1 MLKEFKDFAM
11 KGNVVD
17 LAIGIIIAGA
27 FGRIVESMV
36 ADIIMPLIGM
46 IGNFDFSNL
55 YFAPLSKI
63 PPDTGY
69 ADAKKLG
76 AVIGYGQFITL
87 VINFLIIAWVL
98 FLLVKGMNK
107 LKREE
112 AAAAAEA
119 PPPQEA
125 LLTEIRDL
133 LKAK

>member
-1 MLKEFKDFAM
+1 MLKEFKEFAM

-63 PPDTGY
+63 PADTGY

-76 AVIGYGQFITL
+76 AVIGYGQFITY

-98 FLLVKGMNK
+98 FLLVKGMNR

-133 LKAK
+133 LKGK

>member
-1 MLKEFKDFAM
+1 
-11 KGNVVD
+11 
-17 LAIGIIIAGA
+17 
-27 FGRIVESMV
+27 
-36 ADIIMPLIGM
+36 
-46 IGNFDFSNL
+46 
-55 YFAPLSKI
+55 
-63 PPDTGY
+63 
-69 ADAKKLG
+69 
-76 AVIGYGQFITL
+76 L
-87 VINFLIIAWVL
+87 VINFLIISWVL